1 MHFQLTPRLMTSKV
15 QIFGECHGILQLW
28 EATNAKRMKI
38 DPYCLRHHCNPLNVL
53 LNISL
58 RVS

>member
-38 DPYCLRHHCNPLNVL
+38 DPYCLRHHCNPL
-53 LNISL
+53 
-58 RVS
+58 